1 MGVYIDKIDLVRL
14 SEIRVAPA
22 RSVLDVL
29 QGFNLIEIDLVRC
42 GECKWWN
49 RDGKRKDG
57 KGWCENAICG
67 LTKPNA
73 FCSYGERR
81 ADCEDETDEEWYD
94 WRDEQ
99 EYEDRWERRADE
111 HNTERD

>member
-1 MGVYIDKIDLVRL
+1 MGVYLEDLTYKEILPILARTGKLIDTRKI
-14 SEIRVAPA
+14 
-22 RSVLDVL
+22 
-29 QGFNLIEIDLVRC
+29 IEIDLVRC

-81 ADCEDETDEEWYD
+81 TDEE
-94 WRDEQ
+94 
-99 EYEDRWERRADE
+99 
-111 HNTERD
+111 NN